1 MAFPAGKAVII
12 MHISNKCSIAVHCL
26 ICIHEFGKDIRITSE
41 MLSVSTGVNS
51 VTIRGIMSA
60 LKKDGIISVKSG
72 TGGAVL
78 CCPAEEISLYR
89 ICSAVEPD
97 FLEKLFG
104 IHSSPSQLC
113 PVGKIIGSVL
123 RTSYDEIA
131 ENLTKS
137 LKSITMEEIIRGY
150 KNELGGREVS
160 VEDLLKCYLSASGSR
175 GVT

>member
-1 MAFPAGKAVII
+1 

-26 ICIHEFGKDIRITSE
+26 LCINEFGKEIRITSE
-41 MLSVSTGVNS
+41 MLSISVGVNP

-60 LKKDGIISVKSG
+60 LKKDNIISVKSG

-78 CCPAEEISLYR
+78 CCPTEEISLYR

-104 IHSSPSQLC
+104 IHSSPSQVC
-113 PVGKIIGSVL
+113 PVGKTIGSVL
-123 RTSYDEIA
+123 KKSYNEIEEA
-131 ENLTKS
+131 LTKS
-137 LKSITMEEIIRGY
+137 LKSITMAEIIQNYRSASDG
-150 KNELGGREVS
+150 NAVS
-160 VEDLLKCYLSASGSR
+160 AENVWECYLSSMGSR

>member
-1 MAFPAGKAVII
+1 

-41 MLSVSTGVNS
+41 MLSISVGVNP

-60 LKKDGIISVKSG
+60 LKKDNIIYVKSG

-78 CCPAEEISLYR
+78 CCPTEEISLYR

-104 IHSSPSQLC
+104 IHSSPSQVC
-113 PVGKIIGSVL
+113 PVGKTIGSVL
-123 RTSYDEIA
+123 KKSYNEIEEA
-131 ENLTKS
+131 LTKS
-137 LKSITMEEIIRGY
+137 LKSITMAEIIQNYRSASDG
-150 KNELGGREVS
+150 NAVS
-160 VEDLLKCYLSASGSR
+160 TENVWECYLSSLGSR
-175 GVT
+175 GIT

>member
-1 MAFPAGKAVII
+1 

-26 ICIHEFGKDIRITSE
+26 ICIHEFGNDIRITSE
-41 MLSVSTGVNS
+41 MLSVSSGVNP

-78 CCPAEEISLYR
+78 CCPTEEISLYR

-123 RTSYDEIA
+123 KTSYDEVA
-131 ENLTKS
+131 ETLTKS
-137 LKSITMEEIIRGY
+137 LKSITMAEIIRNY
-150 KNELGGREVS
+150 KNASGDNNLS
-160 VEDLLKCYLSASGSR
+160 VEDVWKCYLSASGSS

>member
-1 MAFPAGKAVII
+1 

-41 MLSVSTGVNS
+41 MLAMSSGVNP

-60 LKKDGIISVKSG
+60 LKKDSIISVKSG

-89 ICSAVEPD
+89 ICAAVEPD

-123 RTSYDEIA
+123 KTSYDEIA

-137 LKSITMEEIIRGY
+137 LKSITMAEIIRNY
-150 KNELGGREVS
+150 KDASGENNLS
-160 VEDLLKCYLSASGSR
+160 VQDIWKCYLSASGSS

>member
-1 MAFPAGKAVII
+1 

-26 ICIHEFGKDIRITSE
+26 LCINEFGKDIRITSE
-41 MLSVSTGVNS
+41 MLSISVGVNP

-60 LKKDGIISVKSG
+60 LKKDNIISVKSG

-78 CCPAEEISLYR
+78 CCPTEEISLYR

-104 IHSSPSQLC
+104 IHSSPSQVC

-123 RTSYDEIA
+123 KKSYNEVEEA
-131 ENLTKS
+131 LTKS
-137 LKSITMEEIIRGY
+137 LKSITMAEIIRNYRSASGE
-150 KNELGGREVS
+150 NDVSAESVRE
-160 VEDLLKCYLSASGSR
+160 CYLSSLGSR

>member
-1 MAFPAGKAVII
+1 

-26 ICIHEFGKDIRITSE
+26 LCINEFGKDIRITSE
-41 MLSVSTGVNS
+41 MLSVSTGINP

-89 ICSAVEPD
+89 IGSAVEPN

-104 IHSSPSQLC
+104 IHSSPSQVC
-113 PVGKIIGSVL
+113 PVGKIINTVL
-123 RTSYDEIA
+123 RTSYNEIEEA
-131 ENLTKS
+131 LTKS
-137 LKSITMEEIIRGY
+137 LKSITMAEIIRNY
-150 KNELGGREVS
+150 KSTLGDNAVPHEKVL
-160 VEDLLKCYLSASGSR
+160 EYYLSASGAS